1 VGSYFPHGPS
11 GLYQPNAFV
20 GLNQTAPGGS
30 FVEWHDDVLV
40 QWYGDIG
47 LTTTGD
53 GGSIFA
59 WSQVRERFGIFAI
72 RMNPAGQVTS
82 VPPGTATRGLRV
94 WYARG
99 SGVQVFG
106 ETGAHDAHDLTPAPG
121 GARRVA
127 EASSWTLPGTAGC
140 RVGCTSRRRPPR
152 QSCARR
158 LSSR

>member
-1 VGSYFPHGPS
+1 GGLVVGSYFPHGPS

-30 FVEWHDDVLV
+30 FIEWHDDPVV
-40 QWYGDIG
+40 DWYGDVG
-47 LTTTGD
+47 LATTGD

-106 ETGAHDAHDLTPAPG
+106 ETGPMTLALHDLSG
-121 GARRVA
+121 REVARGESA
-127 EASSWTLPGTAGC
+127 DAGEWTVP
-140 RVGCTSRRRPPR
+140 
-152 QSCARR
+152 
-158 LSSR
+158 